1 MYCLWSLQW
10 QTKVLTSQ
18 CPSMWVSVLYDN
30 INTPRGPWSR
40 TFSEALSSHEGN
52 PFLSLT
58 HVFLHFTFTV
68 KLLPIRGTNFP
79 ILSWAVE
86 VTTTNTR
93 SALSM
98 VSAVIVRATTC
109 CKKKKKLKLYTKR
122 IGEKTNTCSFTSSL
136 ISIGPSWMKDMM
148 MKSIREDNVLILTY
162 YLEI

>member
-1 MYCLWSLQW
+1 MMYCLWSLQW

-40 TFSEALSSHEGN
+40 TFSEALSGHEGN

-79 ILSWAVE
+79 ILSWAVK

-109 CKKKKKLKLYTKR
+109 CKKKTKNLNFTQKVLEKKQIQLH
-122 IGEKTNTCSFTSSL
+122 L
-136 ISIGPSWMKDMM
+136 ISHLDWT
-148 MKSIREDNVLILTY
+148 ILN
-162 YLEI
+162 EGHDDEEH

>member
-30 INTPRGPWSR
+30 INTPRGPWSW
-40 TFSEALSSHEGN
+40 TFSEALSGHEGN

-109 CKKKKKLKLYTKR
+109 CKKKNNLIKLYTKS
-122 IGEKTNTCSFTSSL
+122 IGEKTNTASPHLSSRL
-136 ISIGPSWMKDMM
+136 DHLEWRTWWWRALERTMFWSWPF
-148 MKSIREDNVLILTY
+148 I
-162 YLEI
+162 

>member
-1 MYCLWSLQW
+1 MMYCLWSLQW

-40 TFSEALSSHEGN
+40 TFSEALSGREGN

-109 CKKKKKLKLYTKR
+109 CKKKLKLYIKS
-122 IGEKTNTCSFTSSL
+122 IGEKTNTASPHLSSRL
-136 ISIGPSWMKDMM
+136 DH
-148 MKSIREDNVLILTY
+148 
-162 YLEI
+162 LEWRTW

>member
-40 TFSEALSSHEGN
+40 TFSEALSGREGN

-109 CKKKKKLKLYTKR
+109 CKKKKTLTLHKKYWRKN
-122 IGEKTNTCSFTSSL
+122 KYSFTSSL

>member
-1 MYCLWSLQW
+1 MIYCLWSLQW

-40 TFSEALSSHEGN
+40 TFSEALSGREGN

-109 CKKKKKLKLYTKR
+109 CKKNLKLYIKS
-122 IGEKTNTCSFTSSL
+122 IGEKTNTASPHLSSRL
-136 ISIGPSWMKDMM
+136 DHLEWM
-148 MKSIREDNVLILTY
+148 TWW
-162 YLEI
+162 